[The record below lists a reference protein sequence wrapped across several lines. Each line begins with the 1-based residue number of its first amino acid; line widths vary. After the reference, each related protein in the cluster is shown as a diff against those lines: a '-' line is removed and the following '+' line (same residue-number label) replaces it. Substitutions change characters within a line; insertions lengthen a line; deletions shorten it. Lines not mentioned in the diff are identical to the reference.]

1 METKEII
8 LQLITDVGLN
18 AKQFAESIGATP
30 TQIYDLQSGKIKKI
44 TDRMADKIL
53 SRYNRYSRLWLLT
66 GEGPKYRDLPYHEV
80 SNLISE
86 SVISR
91 TENEMKFLSPA
102 LDSMSVGWLPD
113 NGIIE
118 RIKNVII
125 NKGLTEEEFAH
136 AINVPESAL
145 KEVFLRGIQS
155 DIIVLVSIIKTYKDI
170 SAKWLLTGLG
180 DMGDYKVPVL
190 PKEIYYEK
198 NVDVYDYVK
207 KNAKNI
213 RYSSVIKQF
222 SKYNLV
228 YEVSG
233 DWMLPDFKPGDMLAL
248 VEVPENA
255 PIMNGSPYVID
266 TMSTGLIFRLIYQQ
280 EDGLL
285 CRSFNDDRF
294 APFSI
299 ARDDIYNIYRVI
311 GMLRTNV

>member
-1 METKEII
+1 MRKTGRCI
-8 LQLITDVGLN
+8 LSAVIAVLLM
-18 AKQFAESIGATP
+18 IGAIDYAFVIGKAKP
-30 TQIYDLQSGKIKKI
+30 VGDLKTSQS
-44 TDRMADKIL
+44 
-53 SRYNRYSRLWLLT
+53 
-66 GEGPKYRDLPYHEV
+66 EV
-80 SNLISE
+80 IVKDFIHDNYEISE
-86 SVISR
+86 KNPW
-91 TENEMKFLSPA
+91 TDYGLHP
-102 LDSMSVGWLPD
+102 
-113 NGIIE
+113 IE
-118 RIKNVII
+118 Y
-125 NKGLTEEEFAH
+125 T
-136 AINVPESAL
+136 ESAG
-145 KEVFLRGIQS
+145 KSGFDQA
-155 DIIVLVSIIKTYKDI
+155 I
-170 SAKWLLTGLG
+170 SAKAAIL
-180 DMGDYKVPVL
+180 VNVNS
-190 PKEIYYEK
+190 KEIYYEK